1 MPLVSLRTILDHAAE
16 YDYGLPAFNI
26 TNMETML
33 GVMRAADATDSP
45 VILQATRSAR
55 KFAGDIVL
63 SHLVRAALET
73 WPHLPICMHQD
84 HGNNLET
91 CRQAIGLGFSSVMMD
106 GSLEEDGKTPSMVSM
121 LVILKAGSP

>member
-16 YDYGLPAFNI
+16 HGYGLPAFNI

-33 GVMRAADATDSP
+33 GVMQAADATNSP

-55 KFAGDIVL
+55 KFAGDTVL
-63 SHLVRAALET
+63 GHLGKGAIET

-84 HGNNLET
+84 HGNNPET
-91 CRQAIGLGFSSVMMD
+91 CRQAIDLAAAFS
-106 GSLEEDGKTPSMVSM
+106 LAP
-121 LVILKAGSP
+121 AARP